1 MCLQRAEKTENI
13 NVKWG
18 SRHTTQVIALSRL
31 SHTSGVLLRKR
42 IAALA
47 RGIPPATKAGTLRSH
62 NGDDSEKVTEKNVL
76 SVLSNYFIMIIPVR
90 SFKSLEFML
99 ELKRVDLVWAQRGTL
114 KSIGWI
120 LTSPKKWLK
129 ICSIVVVQRCFR
141 ATHVNRKWS
150 FCTLRPWFLTSS
162 CTNRLSES
170 ETHFAI

>member
-1 MCLQRAEKTENI
+1 MTLCQTSLSFKQMCLQRAEKTENI

-18 SRHTTQVIALSRL
+18 SRHYASDSPVTFVTHKRFA
-31 SHTSGVLLRKR
+31 SGVLLRKR

-47 RGIPPATKAGTLRSH
+47 RGIPPATKARTLRSH

-129 ICSIVVVQRCFR
+129 ICSIVVVQGRP
-141 ATHVNRKWS
+141 KK
-150 FCTLRPWFLTSS
+150 CTEKPAPGKT
-162 CTNRLSES
+162 
-170 ETHFAI
+170 

>member
-1 MCLQRAEKTENI
+1 MR
-13 NVKWG
+13 V
-18 SRHTTQVIALSRL
+18 TTYHASDSPVTFVTHKRFA
-31 SHTSGVLLRKR
+31 SGVLLRKR

-47 RGIPPATKAGTLRSH
+47 RGIPPAAKAGTLRSH
-62 NGDDSEKVTEKNVL
+62 NGDDSEKKNVL

-129 ICSIVVVQRCFR
+129 ICSIVVVQGRP
-141 ATHVNRKWS
+141 KK
-150 FCTLRPWFLTSS
+150 CTEKRNSCVGSRSSSDVFERRTSTES
-162 CTNRLSES
+162 GVSALSDRD
-170 ETHFAI
+170 F